1 MQVIMKGKLI
11 PVFVLAALV
20 SCSQPPVKEQGPRP
34 VKLADVTSLNMVEK
48 SFSGV
53 VSPDQFS
60 DLAFKMSGP
69 LISLNVDEGQKVRT
83 GQIVA
88 EIDPLD
94 FKWEYEAKKASFQ
107 TAEAQLQRAKKLLS
121 KQAISKQE
129 YESTE
134 ASYSN
139 AKAAFEYAQ
148 NTLNQTKLRAPFDGF
163 IQKKYVENYQKV
175 QAGQGIVCLINP
187 NKLQVVF
194 TMPESNINYFS
205 SPYSVYVEFDNY
217 KGVRFKAKVKE
228 YVEASPDGS
237 GVPVYLYIDD
247 PNFNLEKYKVA
258 VGFSCRVI
266 LNVDSESFTQGAV
279 LVPLAAVVADDANSD
294 KYVFVYNGQSQKV
307 ERRKITESMLI
318 GKDGVIVTDGLRPGE
333 QVVSAGATRLVDG
346 QQVKGRAGRSLLLRY
361 MGYVPQESN
370 LIQELSVRDN
380 LLLWYRDK
388 HRLKK
393 ELEEGFLHTLGVQQ
407 MCSMRAQNL
416 SGGMKKRV
424 SIGCALAESPVIL
437 LLDEPNA
444 ALDLPAKEQ
453 IREYLL
459 QYRSQGGTVLLATH
473 DESDL
478 EICDSVYAL
487 CQGRMKEID
496 RTLRGKQLVEELE

>member
-1 MQVIMKGKLI
+1 
-11 PVFVLAALV
+11 
-20 SCSQPPVKEQGPRP
+20 
-34 VKLADVTSLNMVEK
+34 
-48 SFSGV
+48 
-53 VSPDQFS
+53 
-60 DLAFKMSGP
+60 
-69 LISLNVDEGQKVRT
+69 
-83 GQIVA
+83 VA

-346 QQVKGRAGRSLLLRY
+346 QQVK
-361 MGYVPQESN
+361 Q
-370 LIQELSVRDN
+370 
-380 LLLWYRDK
+380 
-388 HRLKK
+388 
-393 ELEEGFLHTLGVQQ
+393 
-407 MCSMRAQNL
+407 
-416 SGGMKKRV
+416 
-424 SIGCALAESPVIL
+424 
-437 LLDEPNA
+437 
-444 ALDLPAKEQ
+444 
-453 IREYLL
+453 
-459 QYRSQGGTVLLATH
+459 
-473 DESDL
+473 
-478 EICDSVYAL
+478 
-487 CQGRMKEID
+487 
-496 RTLRGKQLVEELE
+496 

>member
-69 LISLNVDEGQKVRT
+69 LISLTWTKARRSVRDRSWPRS
-83 GQIVA
+83 IRWS
-88 EIDPLD
+88 

-258 VGFSCRVI
+258 VGFSYRVI

-279 LVPLAAVVADDANSD
+279 LVPLAAVVAEDANSD
-294 KYVFVYNGQSQKV
+294 KYVFVYK
-307 ERRKITESMLI
+307 
-318 GKDGVIVTDGLRPGE
+318 
-333 QVVSAGATRLVDG
+333 
-346 QQVKGRAGRSLLLRY
+346 
-361 MGYVPQESN
+361 
-370 LIQELSVRDN
+370 
-380 LLLWYRDK
+380 
-388 HRLKK
+388 
-393 ELEEGFLHTLGVQQ
+393 
-407 MCSMRAQNL
+407 
-416 SGGMKKRV
+416 
-424 SIGCALAESPVIL
+424 
-437 LLDEPNA
+437 
-444 ALDLPAKEQ
+444 
-453 IREYLL
+453 
-459 QYRSQGGTVLLATH
+459 
-473 DESDL
+473 
-478 EICDSVYAL
+478 
-487 CQGRMKEID
+487 
-496 RTLRGKQLVEELE
+496 

>member
-1 MQVIMKGKLI
+1 MKGKLI

-34 VKLADVTSLNMVEK
+34 VKLTDVTSLNVIEK

-53 VSPDQFS
+53 VSSDQFS

-69 LISLNVDEGQKVRT
+69 LVSLNVEEGQKVRK
-83 GQIVA
+83 GQVVA
-88 EIDPLD
+88 EIDPQD

-134 ASYSN
+134 ASFSN

-187 NKLQVVF
+187 NKLQIVY
-194 TMPESNINYFS
+194 TMPEGNINYFS
-205 SPYSVYVEFDNY
+205 SPHELFVEFDNY
-217 KGVRFKAKVKE
+217 KGIRFKAKVKE

-247 PNFNLEKYKVA
+247 ANFDLNKYKVS

-266 LNVDSESFTQGAV
+266 LKVDNQNLAQGAV
-279 LVPLAAVVADDANSD
+279 LVPLAAIVADEANSD
-294 KYVFVYNGQSQKV
+294 KFVYVYNKQSQKV
-307 ERRKITESMLI
+307 ERRKITSSMLI
-318 GKDGVIVTDGLRPGE
+318 GKDGVVVTEGLRSGE

-346 QQVKGRAGRSLLLRY
+346 QQVK
-361 MGYVPQESN
+361 
-370 LIQELSVRDN
+370 
-380 LLLWYRDK
+380 
-388 HRLKK
+388 
-393 ELEEGFLHTLGVQQ
+393 
-407 MCSMRAQNL
+407 
-416 SGGMKKRV
+416 
-424 SIGCALAESPVIL
+424 
-437 LLDEPNA
+437 
-444 ALDLPAKEQ
+444 
-453 IREYLL
+453 
-459 QYRSQGGTVLLATH
+459 VLT
-473 DESDL
+473 D
-478 EICDSVYAL
+478 
-487 CQGRMKEID
+487 
-496 RTLRGKQLVEELE
+496 